1 MIGKAWTSAV
11 LLAGILLSGAT
22 ALAQDAPDEATVP
35 GELKVK
41 MNAEYARLTVDGEE
55 WSEHEFSGDGRTIFV
70 KELDRS
76 KDHTIR
82 LEATTGG
89 LKPVEF
95 VVTGRDYKKARQKDK
110 TFHFVA
116 SRTVKFEKDDRPKEP
131 APAPAP
137 DPGAG
142 DEPIE

>member
-1 MIGKAWTSAV
+1 MMWKAWTSAALMACI
-11 LLAGILLSGAT
+11 LLAGAP
-22 ALAQDAPDEATVP
+22 AWAQDAPDEDTVP
-35 GELKVK
+35 GELTVK

-55 WSEHEFSGDGRTIFV
+55 WSQHEFSGNGKTIFI
-70 KELDRS
+70 KELDRT

-89 LKPVEF
+89 MKPIEF
-95 VVTGRDYKKARQKDK
+95 TISPKDYKKSRQKDK

-116 SRTVKFEKDDRPKEP
+116 SRTIKFEKDDRPKEP
-131 APAPAP
+131 APAPEA
-137 DPGAG
+137 GGG